1 VSDRLHGHYPE
12 SAILSGLATM
22 RPEPERPGRFVL
34 ETALACWH
42 DLWLQLLREGM
53 FFRILLSVIEG
64 SA

>member
-1 VSDRLHGHYPE
+1 
-12 SAILSGLATM
+12 M

-34 ETALACWH
+34 ETCIGLLAY
-42 DLWLQLLREGM
+42 LWLQLLREGM